1 MACCQNQPTS
11 VEQIKNEITVLTEPE
26 LNEVTAFLFE
36 LRHRRD
42 EGYLQ
47 DLQRCATHTD
57 KANWLTPEEFERQLQ
72 LQ

>member
-1 MACCQNQPTS
+1 MRHVSGMS
-11 VEQIKNEITVLTEPE
+11 VEQIKKEITVLTEPE
-26 LNEVTAFLFE
+26 LNEVTAFVSQ

-47 DLQRCATHTD
+47 DLQRRASDTD
-57 KANWLTPEEFERQLQ
+57 KGSWLTPDEFERQLQ